1 MSNVAYVSP
10 MVPPEWIA
18 AHQLQPIWLRL
29 ARQPGQPL
37 TAAQRGVCRCAAL
50 LVDQVLHD
58 VETDAVVLTTICD
71 QMRYAAALLRE
82 KSDLPVFLL
91 NIPSTWQRESV
102 RQLYRDELV
111 RLGRFLEAL
120 GGQRPSGEELKI
132 AMRHYDEARSAVRRN
147 WPSASSC
154 EYATTLAELRS
165 SGRVPE
171 LSRDSSSPTTGVPL
185 ALVGGPLLE
194 DDFATLELVARVGG
208 RIVLDASEWG
218 ERTLPAPFDRQQMES
233 DPLGQLCRAYF
244 DEIPAVF
251 RRPNTGLYQ
260 WLGQRMPERGV
271 RGILFWRQL
280 SCDLW
285 HAELE
290 QLRQW
295 SHVPLLDIEAS
306 DGSRTSRARTQGRI
320 EAFLEMLQ

>member
-10 MVPPEWIA
+10 MVPPEWVA
-18 AHQLQPIWLRL
+18 AHRLQPIWLRL
-29 ARQPGQPL
+29 ASQPGRPL
-37 TAAQRGVCRCAAL
+37 TATQRGVCRCAGL

-82 KSDLPVFLL
+82 RSDLPVFLM
-91 NIPSTWQRESV
+91 NIPSTWQGESV

-120 GGQRPSGEELKI
+120 GGRRPSGEELTI
-132 AMRHYDEARSAVRRN
+132 AMRHYDAARSVVRRN
-147 WPSASSC
+147 WPSVSNGA
-154 EYATTLAELRS
+154 YAATLAELRG

-171 LSRDSSSPTTGVPL
+171 LSTDSSSPTTGVPL

-194 DDFATLELVARVGG
+194 DDFTTLELVARAGG
-208 RIVLDASEWG
+208 HIVLDASECG
-218 ERTLPAPFDRQQMES
+218 ERTLPAPFDLQQLES
-233 DPLGQLCRAYF
+233 DPLGELCRAYF
-244 DEIPAVF
+244 DEIPAVY
-251 RRPNTGLYQ
+251 RRPNTGLYE
-260 WLGQRMPERGV
+260 WLGQRMSARSV

-290 QLRQW
+290 PVRQW
-295 SHVPLLDIEAS
+295 SRMPLLDIEAS